1 MTQNKGNI
9 NLLREISLII
19 LLKIREIMLLKEN
32 A

>member
-1 MTQNKGNI
+1 MPQNKGNV

-19 LLKIREIMLLKEN
+19 LLEIRENMPLKEN

>member
-1 MTQNKGNI
+1 MPRNKGNV

-19 LLKIREIMLLKEN
+19 LLEIREIMLIKEN

>member
-1 MTQNKGNI
+1 MQQNKGNV

-19 LLKIREIMLLKEN
+19 LLEIREIMLIKEN

>member
-1 MTQNKGNI
+1 MPQNKGYV

-19 LLKIREIMLLKEN
+19 LLEIREIMLIKEN

>member
-1 MTQNKGNI
+1 MTQNKGNV